1 VSLRETL
8 GAWLSLP
15 ESIDDPWQPI
25 PQKVLI
31 VACAFYG
38 LFLLQ
43 AALGSGPLLM
53 IDLVFVPVHEGGHL
67 FFGYFGEFIGIA
79 GGTIMQLGVP
89 LALAAYFFVQRQIQ
103 GTAFCVFFFFEQFLP
118 ISVYMADARAE
129 ELPLISVGH
138 SDDVI
143 HDWNY
148 LFGKLGWLAHDKQIA
163 HVVHFLGWMGMLAI
177 VGWMIWQSLASTEPG
192 DAPSPSEPTASA
204 G

>member
-1 VSLRETL
+1 VSLPESWSD
-8 GAWLSLP
+8 WLSLP
-15 ESIDDPWQPI
+15 ESLEDPWRPV
-25 PQKVLI
+25 PQRVLI

-43 AALGSGPLLM
+43 AALGKGPLLM

-67 FFGYFGEFIGIA
+67 FFGYFGELIGVA

-118 ISVYMADARAE
+118 ISVYMADARAQE
-129 ELPLISVGH
+129 PPLISVGD

-148 LFGKLGWLAHDKQIA
+148 LFGKLGLLTHDKQIA
-163 HVVHFLGWMGMLAI
+163 HVVHFLGWMGMFATL
-177 VGWMIWQSLASTEPG
+177 GWMVWQSLATQSPA
-192 DAPSPSEPTASA
+192 DAPPAGEHTASA
-204 G
+204 S